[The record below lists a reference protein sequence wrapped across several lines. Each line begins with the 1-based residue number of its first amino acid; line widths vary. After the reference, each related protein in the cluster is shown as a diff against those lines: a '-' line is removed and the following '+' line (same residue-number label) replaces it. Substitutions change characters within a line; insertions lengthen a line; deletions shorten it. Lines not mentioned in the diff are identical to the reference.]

1 MNDNCKRN
9 LFVDDSK
16 NLKGNILSL
25 FVVAKFSTRFL
36 SLSLSFSKNKYQ
48 AATSEFST
56 HLAVR
61 I

>member
-36 SLSLSFSKNKYQ
+36 SLSLFLEK
-48 AATSEFST
+48 
-56 HLAVR
+56 
-61 I
+61 